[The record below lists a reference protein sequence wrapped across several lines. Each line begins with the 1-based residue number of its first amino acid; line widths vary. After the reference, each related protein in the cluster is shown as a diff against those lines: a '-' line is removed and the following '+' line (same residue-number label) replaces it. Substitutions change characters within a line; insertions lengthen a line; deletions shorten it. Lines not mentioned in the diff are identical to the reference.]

1 MNGKRG
7 GGGGGE
13 VTATVTVE
21 EEEVVEDDKQ
31 KETGEEETEEDAG
44 TDELV
49 DTAPVASRRVAMSLR
64 ATCLRFAGA
73 ALRVGS

>member
-1 MNGKRG
+1 M
-7 GGGGGE
+7 
-13 VTATVTVE
+13 TATVTVEE

-31 KETGEEETEEDAG
+31 KETGEKGTEEDAG

-64 ATCLRFAGA
+64 TCLRFAGA
-73 ALRVGS
+73 AAALRVGS